1 MQRLSPFTL
10 IVTFVCLALVGLAL
24 VPMLPVKLN
33 PSRTLPGFT
42 VRFSMPGT
50 SSRVVEMEATSKL
63 ESMLAR
69 IKGVKAMYSTS
80 GNGYGSITVDL
91 DKHADVDAV
100 RFEASTIIRQT
111 WSQLPSGVSYPYIDM
126 KVPDENA
133 SRPFLSFTLNAPSTP
148 ILIQQYAEEHI
159 KPRLAQLQGIYK
171 IDLSEVPVLVGCF
184 AMGPMAGVLVE
195 LVKILLNFVMTG
207 TSTAGV
213 GEIANFIIGCS
224 FCVPAG
230 LIYRK
235 NRTRKSAL
243 IGMATGTLLMI
254 VIGCFVNGFVL
265 LPTYAK
271 AFGMPIDALVGM
283 GTAVNSH
290 ITSLSTF
297 VMFAVAPFNLVKGI
311 VVSLVVFLIYK
322 KISPIFRIR

>member
-1 MQRLSPFTL
+1 MSTETKTL
-10 IVTFVCLALVGLAL
+10 TNADAKIQ
-24 VPMLPVKLN
+24 PKL
-33 PSRTLPGFT
+33 
-42 VRFSMPGT
+42 
-50 SSRVVEMEATSKL
+50 
-63 ESMLAR
+63 
-69 IKGVKAMYSTS
+69 GVKALVQIGMLSA
-80 GNGYGSITVDL
+80 I
-91 DKHADVDAV
+91 AV
-100 RFEASTIIRQT
+100 VLMMFDI
-111 WSQLPSGVSYPYIDM
+111 
-126 KVPDENA
+126 
-133 SRPFLSFTLNAPSTP
+133 PFAPTF
-148 ILIQQYAEEHI
+148 
-159 KPRLAQLQGIYK
+159 YK

-195 LVKILLNFVMTG
+195 LVKILLNLVLTG
-207 TSTAGV
+207 TQTAGV

-230 LIYRK
+230 LIYRR

-243 IGMATGTLLMI
+243 IGMVTGTVLMI
-254 VIGCFVNGFVL
+254 VIGCFVNAFVL
-265 LPTYAK
+265 LPTYAA

-311 VVSLVVFLIYK
+311 VVSLIVFLIYK